1 MNTERKDRGGQGAAA
16 GIVRLGWLVVVLF
29 LVSAFSPL
37 STSAQ
42 DWSPPPTVFIPETGH
57 TLDRLFL
64 EQWRDEPGL
73 LGQPITEEFTT
84 KVDLGKQGKVDRDV
98 QYFENVALVYLP
110 ERDPGEQVGL
120 LPLGR
125 DALAR
130 ERKDPRAS
138 KELTSGLKRGS
149 CGTHDSSD
157 CKVDSA
163 TGHTVRDAFKDYWD
177 DADGVDLLGRPL
189 TEQIKA
195 SGGVR
200 TQYFDRAVLIQ
211 KGNDDVELRALGKEE
226 AKRLKLSTKA
236 VDQPDGIPTYDAGL
250 FVAPPAPEVQE
261 EIQPEPEQIAEP
273 ANSVPDLSVGGF
285 GPGPVQG
292 GSKEI
297 VVSISAEALWAYE
310 DGQVVLSTYVST
322 GVGNVP
328 ETVTPLG
335 YHQILSKYDLQT
347 MEGTISETYY
357 RVPDVPWV
365 MYFDDLGN
373 ALHGTYWHSNF
384 GTPMSHGCVNLP
396 MDVAEWM
403 YGWAPIGTP
412 VTVIE

>member
-1 MNTERKDRGGQGAAA
+1 MNIGGKHRGGQCATT
-16 GIVRLGWLVVVLF
+16 GIVRLGWLVAVLF
-29 LVSAFSPL
+29 LVNAFAPIAA
-37 STSAQ
+37 SAQ

-64 EQWRDEPGL
+64 EQWQDDPEL
-73 LGQPITEEFTT
+73 LGDPITEEVTT
-84 KVDLGKQGKVDRDV
+84 KVDLGKKGNVDRDV

-110 ERDPGEQVGL
+110 ERDPGEQVAL

-138 KELTSGLKRGS
+138 KELLSSLKRGRCAS
-149 CGTHDSSD
+149 QDSSE
-157 CKVDSA
+157 CVLDSA
-163 TGHTVRDAFKDYWD
+163 TGHTVQDAFREFWV
-177 DADGVDLLGRPL
+177 DAGGIDLLGRPL
-189 TEQIKA
+189 SEQVKA
-195 SGGVR
+195 SGGVT

-211 KGNDDVELRALGKEE
+211 KGDDDVKLRALGKEE
-226 AKRLKLSTKA
+226 AKRLKVSTKA
-236 VDQPDGIPTYDAGL
+236 VDQPESVPTYDASL
-250 FVAPPAPEVQE
+250 FIAPPAPEVQ
-261 EIQPEPEQIAEP
+261 PEPEPEDIAEP
-273 ANSVPDLSVGGF
+273 ANGVPDLSVGGF

-297 VVSISAEALWAYE
+297 VVSISTESLWAYE
-310 DGQVVLSTYVST
+310 DGQMVLSTYVST
-322 GVGNVP
+322 GVGDVP

-396 MDVAEWM
+396 LDVAEWM

>member
-1 MNTERKDRGGQGAAA
+1 MNTAGKHRGGYGATR
-16 GIVRLGWLVVVLF
+16 GIVRLGWLVAVLF
-29 LVSAFSPL
+29 LVNAFSPL
-37 STSAQ
+37 SASAQ

-64 EQWRDEPGL
+64 EKWRDHPEL
-73 LGQPITEEFTT
+73 LGHPITEELTS
-84 KVDLGKQGKVDRDV
+84 KVDLGNKGKVDRDV

-110 ERDPGEQVGL
+110 ERDPGEQVGM

-138 KELTSGLKRGS
+138 KDLLAGLKRGR
-149 CGTHDSSD
+149 CGSLDSSE
-157 CKVDSA
+157 CVVDSA
-163 TGHTVRDAFKDYWD
+163 TGHTVRDAFKDFWD
-177 DADGVDLLGRPL
+177 DAGGKDLLGRPL
-189 TEQIKA
+189 TEQVKA
-195 SGGVR
+195 SGSVT
-200 TQYFDRAVLIQ
+200 TQYFDRVVLVR
-211 KGNDDVELRALGKEE
+211 KGDDDVELRALGKEE
-226 AKRLKLSTKA
+226 AKRLKISTKA

-250 FVAPPAPEVQE
+250 FIAPPSPEV
-261 EIQPEPEQIAEP
+261 QPEPEQVAEP
-273 ANSVPDLSVGGF
+273 AQAVPDLSVGGF

-297 VVSISAEALWAYE
+297 VVSISNESLWAYQ
-310 DGQVVLSTYVST
+310 DGQMVLSTYVST
-322 GVGNVP
+322 GVGDVP

-335 YHQILSKYDLQT
+335 YHQILSKYDMQT

-412 VTVIE
+412 VTIVE

>member
-1 MNTERKDRGGQGAAA
+1 MNTAGKHRGGYGATR
-16 GIVRLGWLVVVLF
+16 GIVRLGWLVAVLF
-29 LVSAFSPL
+29 LVNAFSPL
-37 STSAQ
+37 SASAQ

-64 EQWRDEPGL
+64 EKWRDHPEL
-73 LGQPITEEFTT
+73 LGHPITEELTS
-84 KVDLGKQGKVDRDV
+84 KVDLGNKGKVDRDV

-110 ERDPGEQVGL
+110 ERDPGEQVGM

-138 KELTSGLKRGS
+138 KDLLAGLKRGR
-149 CGTHDSSD
+149 CGSLDSSE
-157 CKVDSA
+157 CVVDSA
-163 TGHTVRDAFKDYWD
+163 TGHTVRDAFKDFWD
-177 DADGVDLLGRPL
+177 DAGGKDLLGRPL
-189 TEQIKA
+189 TEQVKA
-195 SGGVR
+195 SGSVT
-200 TQYFDRAVLIQ
+200 TQYFDRVVLVR
-211 KGNDDVELRALGKEE
+211 KGDDDVELRALGKEE
-226 AKRLKLSTKA
+226 AKRLKISTKA
-236 VDQPDGIPTYDAGL
+236 VDQPDGILTYDAGL
-250 FVAPPAPEVQE
+250 FIAPPSPEV
-261 EIQPEPEQIAEP
+261 QPEPEQVAEP
-273 ANSVPDLSVGGF
+273 AQGVPDLSVGGF

-297 VVSISAEALWAYE
+297 VVSISNESLWAYQ
-310 DGQVVLSTYVST
+310 DGQMVLSTYVST
-322 GVGNVP
+322 GVGDVP

-335 YHQILSKYDLQT
+335 YHQILSKYDMQT

-412 VTVIE
+412 VTIVE